1 MLNNLRNK
9 LEGLIRKQPTLYWIV
24 HKFVTKFNLFLPHE
38 LDFYGL
44 IILYNLFPNKKFK
57 SFIDIGANDGGSIL
71 SIRHLK
77 YFGKIEAFEPSS
89 ASLSKLLKIA
99 EKDKNL
105 IIYNYGIVS
114 TLKSETLFIPQVQ
127 GKLLRSYSSI
137 SKVDSLNRITNDLY
151 IEPSLVIFREE
162 KIVLKELDDFHIDPW
177 CIKVDTEG
185 YEAEILMKNLK
196 IIKIKRPILYMEF
209 NFDSSFDSLTQALGS
224 IDFGLYQ
231 FDLKLKKFIKLNKE
245 KIISRNCFFI
255 PNELIFSD
263 NSY

>member
-1 MLNNLRNK
+1 M
-9 LEGLIRKQPTLYWIV
+9 
-24 HKFVTKFNLFLPHE
+24 
-38 LDFYGL
+38 
-44 IILYNLFPNKKFK
+44 
-57 SFIDIGANDGGSIL
+57 
-71 SIRHLK
+71 
-77 YFGKIEAFEPSS
+77 
-89 ASLSKLLKIA
+89 
-99 EKDKNL
+99 
-105 IIYNYGIVS
+105 
-114 TLKSETLFIPQVQ
+114 
-127 GKLLRSYSSI
+127 
-137 SKVDSLNRITNDLY
+137 NRITNDLD

-196 IIKIKRPILYMEF
+196 IIRIKRPILYVEF

-231 FDLKLKKFIKLNKE
+231 FDLKSKKFVKLNKE